1 MTLKYVSGMFARV
14 CAGVSWELGEISTT
28 PTFSLYRPHESMLS
42 RGQKVPVA
50 LPFRLAFPSCFC
62 QKVYASAVSKR
73 LMKKLIHF
81 TAKPLLEV
89 IYYQVSLHVRK
100 YFGESLIFAFSP
112 FFFSMLF

>member
-1 MTLKYVSGMFARV
+1 M
-14 CAGVSWELGEISTT
+14 
-28 PTFSLYRPHESMLS
+28 
-42 RGQKVPVA
+42 
-50 LPFRLAFPSCFC
+50 PFRLAFPSCFC
-62 QKVYASAVSKR
+62 QKVYASAVSER

-112 FFFSMLF
+112 FFQYAFLKKKTPTKNKRVFYFSFKETWIQDKRMISYILEF